1 MRKFA
6 KIALI
11 VCLVATAVP
20 AALFASV
27 WLWFWYETAKADSF
41 YRENR
46 LLGAMRDGEKKS
58 TNNSASARDALLK
71 TVPLGTGRDTVIAF
85 LRKEGLECQ
94 ATAEPIT
101 DIELQKRLLEA
112 RGLTNRPN
120 PNRKGSEFVNCQT
133 MSPNVLGYKQ
143 WIIDLEFDGDSH
155 LSDARVAIWN
165 IFL

>member
-11 VCLVATAVP
+11 VGLVATAVP
-20 AALFASV
+20 AALFASL
-27 WLWFWYETAKADSF
+27 WLWFWFQTAKVDSF

-46 LLGAMRDGEKKS
+46 LLGEMRDGETES
-58 TNNSASARDALLK
+58 TNNSAAARDALLK
-71 TVPLGTGRDTVIAF
+71 MAPLGTDRETVIAF
-85 LRKEGLECQ
+85 LRKEGLPCQ

-112 RGLTNRPN
+112 RGLTYRPN
-120 PNRKGSEFVNCQT
+120 PNRKGNGFVNCQT
-133 MSPNVLGYKQ
+133 MSPSVLGYKQ
-143 WIIDLEFDGDSH
+143 WIVDLEFDGDGH